1 MTITIDILSLILGFI
16 LGGGFVGFAITFLY
30 FDDKWDTAFGKGWAC
45 GSEYQKKEQNK
56 TDAERRQDES
66 EKM

>member
-1 MTITIDILSLILGFI
+1 MQITIDLLSLILGLI
-16 LGGGFVGFAITFLY
+16 LGTGVVGLISTALY

-56 TDAERRQDES
+56 ADAERRQDG
-66 EKM
+66 